1 MDGWMNG
8 LFLTF
13 LSVPIIAFL
22 LRNSQFIPTVAG
34 LRVNKYIS

>member
-1 MDGWMNG
+1 MVDGWMG
-8 LFLTF
+8 DEWAISMTF

-34 LRVNKYIS
+34 LRV